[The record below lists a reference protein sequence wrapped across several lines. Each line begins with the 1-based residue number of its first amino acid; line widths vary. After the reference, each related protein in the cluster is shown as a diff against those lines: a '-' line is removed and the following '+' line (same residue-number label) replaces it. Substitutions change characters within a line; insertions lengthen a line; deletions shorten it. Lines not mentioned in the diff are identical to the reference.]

1 MKQQLMVF
9 GDVYNESAARAQAD
23 LEKSGAFGWA
33 AKAKLWDRPKD
44 ADIALVSSEKRHE
57 PLWHIK
63 ASRHVAFE
71 VKCAYTVKASNAH
84 ALHTTLLGQTF
95 DIPASRTLTLEAT
108 EHCDKRVELSEFI
121 NGMHKNSGGK
131 SPAEYVAKYSA
142 SAVEHTNDLVTID
155 PEVTAAV
162 VAQDIKVRLMEPVAA
177 THILHDELVIH
188 ELLLYY
194 RPVYAFEYAWRDK
207 KGVVEIDALT
217 GGVNREGN
225 MLASTARGMMTRENL
240 FDVGAEVANALVPG
254 GGVLVKLVNVA
265 TKGSGAA

>member
-23 LEKSGAFGWA
+23 LEKTGAFGWA

-44 ADIALVSSEKRHE
+44 ADITLVSFEKRYE
-57 PLWHIK
+57 PLWNIK
-63 ASRHVAFE
+63 ASRHVTFE
-71 VKCAYTVKASNAH
+71 VKCQYTVKTTHPNA
-84 ALHTTLLGQTF
+84 LRTTVLGQTL
-95 DIPASRTLTLEAT
+95 DIPANRTLTLEAL
-108 EHCDKRVELSEFI
+108 EHCDKHVELSEFV

-131 SPAEYVAKYSA
+131 SPAEYVAKYEA
-142 SAVEHTNDLVTID
+142 SAVEQTDGLITLP
-155 PEVTAAV
+155 PEVTAAM
-162 VAQDIKVRLMEPVAA
+162 VAQDIKLRLMERVEA
-177 THILHDELVIH
+177 THILDDVLAIH

-225 MLASTARGMMTRENL
+225 MLASTARSMMTRENL

-254 GGVLVKLVNVA
+254 GGVLVKLVNAA
-265 TKGSGAA
+265 TKTH